1 MSPFNGGSVGFLMVG
16 VAIGISMATIYNRT
30 SPADGTRDPV
40 DVLVASHRSAE
51 PPPSVPSSEEIE
63 EYIRG
68 GFETSSADGTYHSGG
83 DAPISSERSAAKPHP
98 APAPTPFIDEYIP
111 ASLLKKYEAQNLQF
125 NVTRSMLRQSRPVIG
140 NTKRLHS
147 YLKKLR
153 SGECTTVLVLGGSV
167 SAGHHVRRPEENSY
181 PQIFVDWLNARYPCR
196 ARSGAAGTHE
206 RKKIRGASNS
216 QTHMASWSAV
226 DEMRA
231 FDLVILEFNVND
243 HFISDL
249 PHATEDKGPLGDTKE
264 YISLWYFEVI
274 LRRILLVRKP
284 EPPAIITFNA
294 DYQGRIWADP
304 PWYEPEDARKTL
316 LYFNQEPLKNWLSS
330 MYEIPVFSAVIW
342 MLPLAGKQGRSMQ
355 YNRTHNPYAT
365 ANWHT
370 DACCHPRREGHLILN
385 MVLAYCMVEEEKVFL
400 SHNESDT
407 VEAERDFT
415 LDAIPLLRDPLYL
428 SPEEDDVYVRNH
440 TFNGIDF
447 SDPNGEAE
455 WKKHLVANE
464 GWTWYADNKDKDKF
478 GFIANGTHGGQHI
491 AVSLR
496 GEQHGKV
503 EVIYVVSYE
512 NFGTALAWFDESN
525 ENDYE
530 QTFCKGEARRQMP
543 VQQLEAIWEF
553 KASLPKVEI
562 LTESLPKGENKTLHL
577 CLTPPNKNHKGA
589 ENKFKLLGVRVF

>member
-1 MSPFNGGSVGFLMVG
+1 
-16 VAIGISMATIYNRT
+16 MATIYNRT

-385 MVLAYCMVEEEKVFL
+385 MVLAYCMVEEEKVML
-400 SHNESDT
+400 STEGDDMAYEEN
-407 VEAERDFT
+407 DFT
-415 LDAIPLLRDPLYL
+415 ADQIPILRDPIYL
-428 SPEEDDVYVRNH
+428 SPEEDSLYVHNELKYSGVDFTHSDYGEKLWEDV
-440 TFNGIDF
+440 I
-447 SDPNGEAE
+447 
-455 WKKHLVANE
+455 VANQGFE
-464 GWTWYADNKDKDKF
+464 WYADNADKDKF
-478 GFIANGTHGGQHI
+478 GYIANNVTGGQHMAI
-491 AVSLR
+491 SLMGGRLGVIEVSY
-496 GEQHGKV
+496 
-503 EVIYVVSYE
+503 VISYE
-512 NFGTALAWFDESN
+512 NFGTALAWIDNSINISTGMKGRCSKTVNKGKQGKNGRFTPLIANWN
-525 ENDYE
+525 E
-530 QTFCKGEARRQMP
+530 M
-543 VQQLEAIWEF
+543 
-553 KASLPKVEI
+553 ASVPKVELLQDKLEEGKI
-562 LTESLPKGENKTLHL
+562 RVLHV
-577 CLTPPNKNHKGA
+577 CLTPRSDVMAVGS
-589 ENKFKLLGVRVF
+589 ENKFKLLGVRLY